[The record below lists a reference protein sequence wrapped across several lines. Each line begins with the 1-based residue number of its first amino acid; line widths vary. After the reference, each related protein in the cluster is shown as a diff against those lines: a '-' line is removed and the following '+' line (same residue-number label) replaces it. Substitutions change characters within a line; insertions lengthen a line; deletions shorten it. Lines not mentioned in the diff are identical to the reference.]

1 MTRYRIGR
9 VQRKGLDLSVTT
21 IMFGLLAIFAVL
33 VALEC
38 SKPLDCDMTYDIDD
52 VRYCAVVVE

>member
-1 MTRYRIGR
+1 M
-9 VQRKGLDLSVTT
+9 QRKELDLSVTT
-21 IMFGLLAIFAVL
+21 IIFGLLAIFAVL